1 MRGSAPR
8 EEAEHS
14 SADVKPGLTFIDV
27 AKLFVLAL
35 LALSVALLAC
45 SSPETPARP
54 PVPTKLAARAPTPP
68 PTALPP
74 RVWSARLST
83 RGGYT
88 GAGKGMISI
97 RSDGKIEAIRRCKAR
112 LSEEKRRA
120 VKDAVRRARPES
132 WKVRYSL
139 PRPSGLTDQFIY
151 SFSLSV
157 GKGAFN
163 EVTYQASWTTE
174 SFRLLP
180 ADLRRLHDTLWAA
193 HEELRVKCR

>member
-1 MRGSAPR
+1 
-8 EEAEHS
+8 
-14 SADVKPGLTFIDV
+14 V
-27 AKLFVLAL
+27 AKVFA

-54 PVPTKLAARAPTPP
+54 PVAATTIDARAPAVPP

-74 RVWSARLST
+74 RVWSARLFT

-88 GAGKGMISI
+88 GGGKGMISI
-97 RSDGKIEAIRRCKAR
+97 RSDGKVEAIRRCKAQ

-120 VKDAVRRARPES
+120 VKDAVNLARPES
-132 WKVRYSL
+132 WKTRYSL
-139 PRPSGLTDQFIY
+139 PRPSALTDQFIY

-157 GKGAFN
+157 REAARR
-163 EVTYQASWTTE
+163 EITYVASWTTE

-193 HEELRVKCR
+193 HEELRGKCR

>member
-1 MRGSAPR
+1 M
-8 EEAEHS
+8 E
-14 SADVKPGLTFIDV
+14 GLTFHDV
-27 AKLFVLAL
+27 AKLFAFGLV
-35 LALSVALLAC
+35 VALLAC

-54 PVPTKLAARAPTPP
+54 PVPTTIAARIPTASPSP
-68 PTALPP
+68 ALPP
-74 RVWSARLST
+74 RIWSAHLST
-83 RGGYT
+83 RGGFT
-88 GAGKGMISI
+88 GGGKGMISI

-132 WKVRYSL
+132 WKARYSL

-180 ADLRRLHDTLWAA
+180 ADLRRLHDALWAA
-193 HEELRVKCR
+193 HEELRAKCR